1 VSEDEVIRADAV
13 KPLEVRW
20 LWNGHIP
27 EGMLTLI
34 AGRPGEGKSLFAAY
48 LAATISKTGAVI
60 FSNMEDPL
68 AHVVRPRLEAA
79 KAKLSNVVFVNF
91 RLPRDLDKLEA
102 LIEEYQPKLVVVDP
116 VAAHLSVSIYNDQ
129 DVRTVLTPLTKLAAD
144 NGLAF
149 VGIHH
154 TVKNTSPQAH
164 PLRAIGGSG
173 GGLAGAA
180 RAVYVFGVSP
190 QDIDERVLAP
200 VKFNL
205 GPMPRSCV
213 FEMDDHEFVIGAGY
227 EAQLIHAG
235 RLLLLNEKSKVTA
248 TQILM
253 HGSGAGFRGTKSQ
266 PKLEQAAGFLS
277 LYLALGPRPVEE
289 LHEDALQNGLGWR
302 TVRRAA
308 EEVGVQI
315 VRRGGGPG
323 SYSEWALPSG
333 HPALVVKQC
342 RVCLHDEGDHN
353 VACTKPMCS
362 CTGFEEQE

>member
-1 VSEDEVIRADAV
+1 
-13 KPLEVRW
+13 LEVEW

-27 EGMLTLI
+27 EGMLTLV

-48 LAATISKTGAVI
+48 LAAVISKKDAVI

-79 KAKLSNVVFVNF
+79 KARLNNIIFANF
-91 RLPRDLDKLEA
+91 RLPRDLERLEGLVA
-102 LIEEYQPKLVVVDP
+102 EHKPKLIVVDP

-129 DVRTVLTPLTKLAAD
+129 DVRTVLTPLTKLCAD
-144 NGLAF
+144 NKTAF

-154 TVKNTSPQAH
+154 TVKNTSHNAH

-180 RAVYVFGVSP
+180 RAVYMFGVNPADS
-190 QDIDERVLAP
+190 DERVLAP

-205 GPMPRSCV
+205 GPMPKSCL
-213 FEMDDHEFVIGAGY
+213 FEMDDHEFVVGGGY
-227 EAQLIHAG
+227 DAKLIHAG

-253 HGSGAGFRGTKSQ
+253 HGSGIAFTGTKSQ

-277 LYLALGPRPVEE
+277 LYLALGPRPTDE
-289 LHEDALQNGLGWR
+289 LHEDAIQNGLGWR

-308 EEVGVQI
+308 EEIGI
-315 VRRGGGPG
+315 EIRRRGGGPG
-323 SYSEWALPSG
+323 SFYEWALPCG
-333 HPALVVKQC
+333 HPSLVVKQC
-342 RVCLHDEGDHN
+342 RACLHDEGDHN
-353 VACTKPMCS
+353 PVCTKDKCG
-362 CTGFEEQE
+362 CLGFEEG